1 MKKHILTFA
10 FLSTSAVLFAAP
22 YFVSHQGGLWSAS
35 TTWNGNAIP
44 QPPID
49 LRMDAA
55 SGNLEIDK
63 LASPANMS
71 VWGKPQN
78 IHILDGAIFELAH
91 GGFNMQDVSMCIS
104 GSGFFKCKGNTLLGY
119 GGNGGKLSFVSNVE
133 LSKITFDNHRKLI
146 KDLTVSMNQPI
157 DRIFKTPLKKD
168 GKTYSNLSVSGV
180 SGAKTRVDICGNT
193 TVGDIDVLNSAH
205 LVIDTPR
212 LFLSG
217 EFRKIEVTNATLE
230 LRRNGPQ
237 YLVYSKVRLNGNAT
251 LKLVGESPLLNRAIN
266 VLFLSGNQ
274 NTVKLYGH
282 SEISGFTV
290 YDNGKKNARTINI
303 VIPKNSKGTVLSM
316 NSFVVCP
323 AAKVCLADNS
333 LSQTG
338 AGAKVSDVSINIKN
352 FRNNAIKVAKGFKDP
367 ADYAKIKADGFKN
380 FRLQNGFLV
389 ADPI

>member
-1 MKKHILTFA
+1 MKKYISALA
-10 FLSTSAVLFAAP
+10 FLSTSAALFAAP
-22 YFVSHQGGLWSAS
+22 YFVSHQGGLWSAN
-35 TTWNGNAIP
+35 TTWKGKVLP

-49 LRMDAA
+49 LRMDAT

-63 LASPANMS
+63 FAAPANMS

-78 IHILDGAIFELAH
+78 IHILDGAIFELDR
-91 GGFNMQDVSMCIS
+91 GGFNMQDVSLCVS
-104 GSGFFKCKGNTLLGY
+104 GSGFFKCKGNALLGY
-119 GGNGGKLSFVSNVE
+119 GGKGGKLNFVSNVE
-133 LSKITFDNHRKLI
+133 LNQIVFDNGRKLI
-146 KDLTVSMNQPI
+146 KDLAVSMNQPI
-157 DRIFKTPLKKD
+157 DRVFKTPLKKD
-168 GKTYSNLSVSGV
+168 GKTYSNLSVGGV
-180 SGAKTRVDICGNT
+180 AGAKTRVNICGNT
-193 TVGDIDVLNSAH
+193 TVGDIDVLNSAY

-217 EFRKIEVTNATLE
+217 EFRKIEVSNATLE

-251 LKLVGESPLLNRAIN
+251 LKLVGESPLLKRSIN

-274 NTVKLYGH
+274 NTIELYGH
-282 SEISGFTV
+282 SEISGLTV

-316 NSFVVCP
+316 DSFIVCP
-323 AAKVCLADNS
+323 ASKICLADNS

-338 AGAKVSDVSINIKN
+338 AGAKISDVSINIKN

-380 FRLQNGFLV
+380 FRLQNGFLL
-389 ADPI
+389 ADPL